1 MAPVTL
7 HYWAG
12 ARAAAG
18 TEEETLEAETV
29 RRALGLAQAA
39 HDDPRYAGVV
49 AACSLLIDGLAV
61 STADL
66 DRPLTGPVTVEV
78 LPPFA
83 GGSAC
88 FLSHQ
93 RVGSAR
99 LSGQICDQS
108 HAANGCVE
116 VCPSHLIP

>member
-39 HDDPRYAGVV
+39 HDDPRYARVV

-88 FLSHQ
+88 LPLAPACEF
-93 RVGSAR
+93 
-99 LSGQICDQS
+99 GQIVRT
-108 HAANGCVE
+108 N
-116 VCPSHLIP
+116 L